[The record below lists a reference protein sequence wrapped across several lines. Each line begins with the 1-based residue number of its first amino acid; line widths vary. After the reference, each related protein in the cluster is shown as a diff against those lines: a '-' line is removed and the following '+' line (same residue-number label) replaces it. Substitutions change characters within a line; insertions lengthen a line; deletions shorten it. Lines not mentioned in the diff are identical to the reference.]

1 MMIMTPGQ
9 QAELQGVLHHD
20 EQAEDVL
27 GPELQAGLLIRGHV
41 GRQVSSQLNLSY
53 FYFCREVTL
62 SFHKY
67 LPKSSLQFIS

>member
-20 EQAEDVL
+20 EQAEDAL

-41 GRQVSSQLNLSY
+41 GRQVSSQLKPELHL
-53 FYFCREVTL
+53 F
-62 SFHKY
+62 
-67 LPKSSLQFIS
+67 LP